1 MELLSCVALRHLS
14 KRGQEKGVIMTVD
27 PEQKC
32 CVQRAI
38 CYAYATQCNEMECSV
53 KQCNKL
59 FMQWHWAYLAQKCL
73 QGKFLKSLGLYVLP

>member
-1 MELLSCVALRHLS
+1 MR
-14 KRGQEKGVIMTVD
+14 M
-27 PEQKC
+27 
-32 CVQRAI
+32 QR
-38 CYAYATQCNEMECSV
+38 NEMECSV